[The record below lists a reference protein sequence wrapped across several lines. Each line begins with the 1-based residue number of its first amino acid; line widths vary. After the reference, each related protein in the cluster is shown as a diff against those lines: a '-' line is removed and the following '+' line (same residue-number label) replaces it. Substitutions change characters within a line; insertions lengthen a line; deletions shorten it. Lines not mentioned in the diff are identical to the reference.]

1 MTGSAEA
8 LQALAMTTELARR
21 YVVMTAEQAD
31 AVALW
36 VGHSY
41 LYDQFDTTPY
51 LAVQSATRRSGK
63 TRLLEVLRLAVREP
77 LPTAGTSVAA
87 LFRIVHE
94 LHPTLLLDEA
104 DAIFHHRK
112 GDTSAEDLRGLL
124 NAGYRA
130 GTAYL
135 RVVGEGKKMRVERFD
150 VFCPKVVASIGRL
163 PDTVQDRSIVLTLKR
178 RARSETVERF
188 RFRTAEL
195 EAVPVREWWE
205 AAAQQLQLPESATV
219 PDTLDDRAADSW
231 EPLLALA
238 DAAGGDWPARARKAA
253 LTLSGGIEVDDDTL
267 GIRLLDGIRRA
278 FTAAGTDRLATTTLI
293 DMLRADE
300 EAPWAEYGPT
310 GRPLRAE
317 GLAYLLRPYGVRSR
331 QMKIAGVN
339 VHGFELAQFGDPFDR
354 YLPLPVDTRSARY
367 PATPEHDSERESSG
381 VAGETPLP
389 GEVAA
394 NGGEPLNGS
403 AVDLWDLHHD
413 CHRCRRPAPD
423 SALTIVGGFF
433 YHRDACPNPV
443 TAA

>member
-1 MTGSAEA
+1 MTGSPEA
-8 LQALAMTTELARR
+8 LEALAVTAALVRR

-130 GTAYL
+130 GTSYL

-188 RFRTAEL
+188 RFRSAEL

-205 AAAQQLQLPESATV
+205 AAAGQLQLPESADV
-219 PDTLDDRAADSW
+219 PDALDDRAADSW

-238 DAAGGDWPARARKAA
+238 HAAGDDWPARARKAA
-253 LTLSGGIEVDDDTL
+253 LALSGGIEVDDDTM
-267 GIRLLDGIRRA
+267 GVRLLDGVRRA
-278 FTAAGTDRLATTTLI
+278 FTAAGADRLATTTLI
-293 DMLRADE
+293 DALRADE
-300 EAPWAEYGPT
+300 EAPWAEYGPS

-317 GLAYLLRPYGVRSR
+317 GLAFLLRPYGVRSR

-339 VHGFELAQFGDPFDR
+339 VHGYELDQLADAFDR
-354 YLPLPVDTRSARY
+354 YLPPPVDTRSARY
-367 PATPEHDSERESSG
+367 PATPEHDSEREGSG
-381 VAGETPLP
+381 VAGKSPVP
-389 GEVAA
+389 GEVA
-394 NGGEPLNGS
+394 GNGS
-403 AVDLWDLHHD
+403 GPVDGATAGLWELHHD
-413 CHRCRRPAPD
+413 CHACHRPAPD
-423 SALTIVGGFF
+423 GELTLVGGFF
-433 YHRDACPNPV
+433 YHRDACPQPS
-443 TAA
+443 TAV